1 MRERLGSRR
10 KATQRARLASIVLLV
25 MLASSCFFIIGPAPS
40 IAIAERFLQSSNAH
54 WLGTDH
60 YGRDNLVMIL
70 RGGFWSLTIAFSAV
84 ALAMLCAIPLGLLA
98 AHTTKIFLQRALLS
112 AADLLFAFPAIL
124 TALLITALYKPGL
137 LAVLVAITL
146 LNIPVFLRL
155 TFAAAQSLYRAPFIS
170 AARALGASDRRILL
184 HHILPNILTP
194 LLLHASTQVALAILV
209 ESALAYLGLSLPP
222 PNASWGV
229 IVREAQNF
237 MEFSKIPII
246 ATASL
251 IFATVMACSTIAR
264 AYSSHEKES
273 LL

>member
-1 MRERLGSRR
+1 M
-10 KATQRARLASIVLLV
+10 
-25 MLASSCFFIIGPAPS
+25 
-40 IAIAERFLQSSNAH
+40 
-54 WLGTDH
+54 
-60 YGRDNLVMIL
+60 
-70 RGGFWSLTIAFSAV
+70 TIAFSAV
-84 ALAMLCAIPLGLLA
+84 ALAMLCAIPLGLIA
-98 AHTTKIFLQRALLS
+98 ARTTKVFLQRALLN
-112 AADLLFAFPAIL
+112 AADILFAFPAIL

-155 TFAAAQSLYRAPFIS
+155 TFAAAKNLYRAPFIN
-170 AARALGASDRRILL
+170 AARALGASDRRIVRR
-184 HHILPNILTP
+184 HILPNILTP

-237 MEFSKIPII
+237 LEFSKIPII

-251 IFATVMACSTIAR
+251 IFATVIACSTIAR
-264 AYSSHEKES
+264 AHSIHK
-273 LL
+273 